1 MLSWLHHRLQHTLH
15 AYGGSPFALIARHTG
30 VPAIVVAAIAV
41 VVSFRLARRM
51 ARLFVEVG
59 LALAVLLTL
68 TSLGWI
74 RW

>member
-1 MLSWLHHRLQHTLH
+1 MLSWLQHALH
-15 AYGGSPFALIARHTG
+15 GLGGSPFAALARHTG
-30 VPAIVVAAIAV
+30 VPAILLAALALV
-41 VVSFRLARRM
+41 LSFRLARRL
-51 ARLFVEVG
+51 ARLIVEVG

>member
-1 MLSWLHHRLQHTLH
+1 MLAWLQHALH
-15 AYGGSPFALIARHTG
+15 TFGASPFAAIARHTG
-30 VPAIVVAAIAV
+30 VPAVVVAAIALV
-41 VVSFRLARRM
+41 LSFRLARRM